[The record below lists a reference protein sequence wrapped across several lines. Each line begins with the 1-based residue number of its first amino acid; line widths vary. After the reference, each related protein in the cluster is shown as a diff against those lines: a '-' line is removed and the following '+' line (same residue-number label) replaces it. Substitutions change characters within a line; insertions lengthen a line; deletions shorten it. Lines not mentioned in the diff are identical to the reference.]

1 MASLELEG
9 FEDLA
14 TSLQRFAAIP
24 EEELK
29 RMVVNMAETAL
40 PKIKSKGE
48 ALGVRDPMSNVH
60 ILDKMKIGKFKKTL
74 TGGYVDITFSG
85 TRMRNETRTRNAEIA
100 FVNEYGKRSQR
111 ARPFIG
117 LALTENEDEILAQAD
132 EAFGDWAD
140 DVFTD

>member
-48 ALGVRDPMSNVH
+48 ALGVRDPMSDVH

-117 LALTENEDEILAQAD
+117 LAMTENEDEILAQAD

>member
-24 EEELK
+24 EAELK

-48 ALGVRDPMSNVH
+48 ALGVRDPMSDVH

-117 LALTENEDEILAQAD
+117 LAMTENEDEILAQAD

>member
-48 ALGVRDPMSNVH
+48 ALGVRDPMSDVH

-85 TRMRNETRTRNAEIA
+85 TRMRNETKTRNAEIA

>member
-48 ALGVRDPMSNVH
+48 ALGVRDPMSDVH

>member
-1 MASLELEG
+1 MASFELEG

-40 PKIKSKGE
+40 PKIKSNGE
-48 ALGVRDPMSNVH
+48 ALGVRDPMSDVH

>member
-1 MASLELEG
+1 MASFELEG

-48 ALGVRDPMSNVH
+48 ALGVRDPMSDVH

>member
-1 MASLELEG
+1 MATLELEG

-48 ALGVRDPMSNVH
+48 ALGVRDPMSDVH

-117 LALTENEDEILAQAD
+117 LAMTENEDEILAQAD

>member
-1 MASLELEG
+1 
-9 FEDLA
+9 
-14 TSLQRFAAIP
+14 
-24 EEELK
+24 
-29 RMVVNMAETAL
+29 MVVNMAETAL

-48 ALGVRDPMSNVH
+48 ALGVRDPMSDVH